1 MKKMFVRTAAALA
14 ALAAVTLLAAPV
26 RAAELKIATVNLKK
40 AFDDYWKT
48 KIADKQLKDDA
59 ASFEKRYK
67 DMVEDYKKANEDYR
81 KLLDGSADPAV
92 SADERD
98 KRKKA
103 AENKFKEVQ
112 EIENSIKIFER
123 SANSQIMEKKRNM
136 RDKIVTEIRGYI
148 DAKAKA
154 GSYAAVIDSSSESIN
169 NAPIL
174 LYTAGLPDL
183 TEELL
188 AQLNA
193 TAPPGALDAPNG
205 NNAEKKEDKK

>member
-1 MKKMFVRTAAALA
+1 MKKMFARIAA

-40 AFDDYWKT
+40 AFDEYWKT
-48 KIADKQLKDDA
+48 KVADKQLKDDA
-59 ASFEKRYK
+59 TSFEKRYK

-103 AENKFKEVQ
+103 AENKLREVQ
-112 EIENSIKIFER
+112 EIENSIKTFER

-136 RDKIVTEIRGYI
+136 RDKIVTEIRGYV

-154 GSYAAVIDSSSESIN
+154 GSFAAVIDSSSESIN

-188 AQLNA
+188 TQLNA
-193 TAPPGALDAPNG
+193 TAPPGALDALNG
-205 NNAEKKEDKK
+205 KNGEKKEDKK